1 MANLEELARKYGVD
15 KFGLGY
21 ISHYD
26 KLLVSVRYNIK
37 IVLEIGVETGKAY
50 RMWLEYF
57 PNATIYGID
66 LFDKTAR
73 TGYVKEFN
81 KLQKDNPYLDRSI
94 MFKGD
99 QSNAKDLQRF
109 LSEHGSDF
117 DMIIDDG
124 GHTMKQMQTS
134 LNYLWNSVKS
144 GGLYVIE
151 DLHTCSNQW
160 ATLYGSVVIKNGD
173 TLTTDLLN
181 SLEADDDII
190 TETNF
195 ISAEMIDKI
204 KSELDWCKTEIGVK
218 SYRNYKWPSM
228 LCFMRKK

>member
-1 MANLEELARKYGVD
+1 
-15 KFGLGY
+15 
-21 ISHYD
+21 
-26 KLLVSVRYNIK
+26 
-37 IVLEIGVETGKAY
+37 
-50 RMWLEYF
+50 
-57 PNATIYGID
+57 
-66 LFDKTAR
+66 
-73 TGYVKEFN
+73 
-81 KLQKDNPYLDRSI
+81 
-94 MFKGD
+94 
-99 QSNAKDLQRF
+99 
-109 LSEHGSDF
+109 
-117 DMIIDDG
+117 MIIDDG

-190 TETNF
+190 TETNY